1 MTPATKEVQNDHRP
15 ITIDEETQLLVE
27 GNDQRNFFKAFAEHL
42 SIPNIQIQNFGGVTE
57 LRVFLSGVAKSSNF
71 AKVRSIGI
79 VRDAEGPAGPA
90 HQSVESALR
99 NAGLPAPAPAG
110 QQASVGSPR
119 VSVFILPDNKHPG
132 MLETLLCR
140 TFAGAV
146 EDRCIDDYFACVPAP
161 IHRREKARA
170 QAWLATKPDPHVS
183 VGVAAKKGYWNLGHA
198 VFADLRNFLVAL

>member
-1 MTPATKEVQNDHRP
+1 MARP
-15 ITIDEETQLLVE
+15 TTINKAIQLLVE
-27 GNDQRNFFKAFAEHL
+27 GNDQRNFFEALTKHL
-42 SIPNIQIQNFGGVTE
+42 SIPNIQMQNFGGVAQ
-57 LRVFLSGVAKSSNF
+57 LHVFLSGFAKSSNF

-79 VRDAEGPAGPA
+79 VRDAEGPAGSA
-90 HQSVESALR
+90 RQSVLSALR

-119 VSVFILPDNKHPG
+119 VSVFILPDDKNPG

-140 TFAGAV
+140 TFAGSA
-146 EDRCIDDYFACVPAP
+146 EDRCIDDYFACVPASV
-161 IHRREKARA
+161 HRPEKARA

-183 VGVAAKKGYWNLGHA
+183 VGVATKKGYWDLDHA